1 MVVYIDLGADC
12 RHSAQLHAFALN
24 ATWDCALAR
33 YNHPAD
39 ANPHFRPC
47 ADGSRYPDA
56 HRLADTISI
65 GATYYKVGA
74 RAPIC
79 RMGKLRGIGNRRVG
93 PYPDGAYRYFRGQ
106 LIFEKMTD
114 LGDSGCIAV
123 RESDNAV
130 TGLNFSS
137 NDTESLANPLLK
149 IGWKYQGI
157 IRLEGGGEIPMY
169 DVTNS
174 VVPT

>member
-1 MVVYIDLGADC
+1 
-12 RHSAQLHAFALN
+12 
-24 ATWDCALAR
+24 
-33 YNHPAD
+33 
-39 ANPHFRPC
+39 
-47 ADGSRYPDA
+47 
-56 HRLADTISI
+56 
-65 GATYYKVGA
+65 
-74 RAPIC
+74 
-79 RMGKLRGIGNRRVG
+79 
-93 PYPDGAYRYFRGQ
+93 
-106 LIFEKMTD
+106 MTD

-123 RESDNAV
+123 RENDNAV

-157 IRLEGGGEIPMY
+157 IRLEGGGEIPRY